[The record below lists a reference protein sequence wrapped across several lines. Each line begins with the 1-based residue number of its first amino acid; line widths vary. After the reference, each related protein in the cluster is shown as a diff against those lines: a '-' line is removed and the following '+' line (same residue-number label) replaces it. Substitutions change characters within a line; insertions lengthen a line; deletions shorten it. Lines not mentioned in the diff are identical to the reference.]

1 MYYILYELGI
11 HIVLRIEYLYNTC
24 IMRRIRDKMGIGF
37 RVIMICILVIQIT
50 EVVAQEQHKENRP
63 PEQQRPQQQQAQR
76 APQQRPQQQQAQR
89 APQQRPPQ
97 QRPQQQQAQKAPQQK
112 PQQPSVQR
120 STQQN
125 SKPTAQR
132 PSAMVNRTVARPQT
146 QVTAAKHPYPVRSVN
161 TNQHA
166 NVYHRPYTRPPTVW
180 QGHSYYTYNAY
191 AYHPY
196 RPYFYSGFR
205 PFGFYSTILG
215 IGALSMMINS
225 QPYYYD
231 DGVYYQSYNNGY
243 QVVAPPVSATI
254 SNMPDGYSVVMVDD
268 ERYFYYA
275 GIFYTKISNGY
286 MVVEAP
292 PGAVV
297 YDLPEGATQL
307 TASNITYLQYNN
319 SIFQPI
325 MVDGKPA
332 YEVVDLDQ

>member
-1 MYYILYELGI
+1 
-11 HIVLRIEYLYNTC
+11 
-24 IMRRIRDKMGIGF
+24 
-37 RVIMICILVIQIT
+37 
-50 EVVAQEQHKENRP
+50 
-63 PEQQRPQQQQAQR
+63 
-76 APQQRPQQQQAQR
+76 
-89 APQQRPPQ
+89 
-97 QRPQQQQAQKAPQQK
+97 
-112 PQQPSVQR
+112 
-120 STQQN
+120 
-125 SKPTAQR
+125 
-132 PSAMVNRTVARPQT
+132 
-146 QVTAAKHPYPVRSVN
+146 
-161 TNQHA
+161 
-166 NVYHRPYTRPPTVW
+166 
-180 QGHSYYTYNAY
+180 
-191 AYHPY
+191 
-196 RPYFYSGFR
+196 
-205 PFGFYSTILG
+205 
-215 IGALSMMINS
+215 MMINS

-307 TASNITYLQYNN
+307 TAGNITYLQYNN